1 MTSKT
6 FQGIFNRRRLMKNSV
21 ESLLFLF
28 AATLGGIL
36 SLTIS
41 NFRPKSTDLILLGL
55 IVFILAISLIIF
67 WEWYER
73 PKRANKNFLD
83 LNTHS
88 NTKEILEELKD
99 IKEILRRKLDHR
111 FVGALPHPDKKK

>member
-1 MTSKT
+1 
-6 FQGIFNRRRLMKNSV
+6 MKNSV

-41 NFRPKSTDLILLGL
+41 NFEPRLTDLIQLGS
-55 IVFILAISLIIF
+55 IVFILAVLFIIF

-88 NTKEILEELKD
+88 NTEEILEELKD
-99 IKEILRRKLDHR
+99 IKDILKRRLNEPIAR
-111 FVGALPHPDKKK
+111 AYPHPDKKK